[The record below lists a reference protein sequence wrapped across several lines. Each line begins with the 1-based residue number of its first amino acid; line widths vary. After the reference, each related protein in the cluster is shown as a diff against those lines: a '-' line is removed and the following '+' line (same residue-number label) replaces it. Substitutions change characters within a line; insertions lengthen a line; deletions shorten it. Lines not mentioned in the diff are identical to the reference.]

1 VSANRAFILPK
12 RGRGLWEIMEKHKR
26 KISEKKFEEGE
37 ASI

>member
-1 VSANRAFILPK
+1 
-12 RGRGLWEIMEKHKR
+12 MEKHKR